1 MRHNEHDL
9 VVGHFLQLI
18 LGYAGL
24 QGKKMLWPNAVGL
37 VDNLAP
43 TVFAGRL
50 GSEHCQILGWELEIM
65 ITFCIGKK
73 EVGLLVILGDG
84 LLLEDYLV
92 NDSWIILENANILGR
107 L

>member
-1 MRHNEHDL
+1 M

-37 VDNLAP
+37 VDNLTPA
-43 TVFAGRL
+43 VFARCL
-50 GSEHCQILGWELEIM
+50 HAEHRQAVGGENDVVVALAVGEE
-65 ITFCIGKK
+65 
-73 EVGLLVILGDG
+73 EVGLVVVFGHG